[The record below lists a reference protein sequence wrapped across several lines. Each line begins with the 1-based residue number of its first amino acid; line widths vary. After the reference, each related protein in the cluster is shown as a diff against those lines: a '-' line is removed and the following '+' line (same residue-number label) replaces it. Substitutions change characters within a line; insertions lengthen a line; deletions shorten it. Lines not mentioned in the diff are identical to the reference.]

1 MHQNST
7 FLMDDHGRKSGMAF
21 EKRKSYGLLGRTL
34 IGGGSALLFFSSYG
48 IQHVAA
54 MHILDSQS
62 LESCRAT

>member
-1 MHQNST
+1 
-7 FLMDDHGRKSGMAF
+7 MAF

-34 IGGGSALLFFSSYG
+34 IGGGSTLLFFSSYG

-54 MHILDSQS
+54 IRILDSQS